1 MKLFYKQYSES
12 GNPLIILHGLFGNQ
26 GNWGQHAK
34 IFANTFAVYG
44 FDHRNHGRSEW
55 EKGMSYSALA
65 GDVLDTMKLL
75 NIENSHFIG
84 HSMGGKTAMQLA
96 LLNPEKVNR
105 LVVVDIAPVQ
115 YKPHHN
121 EIFAGLESLNLDLI
135 DNRQD
140 ADEILQE
147 YVDEKSVRDFLLAN
161 LQKDEEGNFTW
172 RMDLD
177 SIRDEYDNLISGLEA
192 DAPFEGKVLF
202 VKGESSSYILKK
214 YEKKIMHLFPN
225 ADIQEIKDAGHWVHT
240 EEPELFQSM
249 VYKFIKD

>member
-1 MKLFYKQYSES
+1 
-12 GNPLIILHGLFGNQ
+12 
-26 GNWGQHAK
+26 
-34 IFANTFAVYG
+34 
-44 FDHRNHGRSEW
+44 
-55 EKGMSYSALA
+55 
-65 GDVLDTMKLL
+65 
-75 NIENSHFIG
+75 
-84 HSMGGKTAMQLA
+84 
-96 LLNPEKVNR
+96 
-105 LVVVDIAPVQ
+105 VVVDIAPVQ

-147 YVDEKSVRDFLLAN
+147 YVDEKGVRDFLLAN

-172 RMDLD
+172 RMNLD
-177 SIRDEYDNLISGLEA
+177 AIRDEYDNLISGLEA
-192 DAPFEGKVLF
+192 NAPFEGKVLF

-214 YEKKIMHLFPN
+214 YEKEIMHLFPN
-225 ADIQEIKDAGHWVHT
+225 AEIQEIKDAGHWVHT